1 MAEPPRYRL
10 LIADID
16 GTLVPEDKVVRPG
29 VVAAIKAAQAR
40 GVRVCLATGRQPRSA
55 HRFVDAVGADAPTI
69 VYNGGL
75 LYDFQAARLL
85 WARPLPLEDARRVL
99 PVLRRFPETSP
110 LMYIFNKVFAERR
123 TPFVDLYARRD
134 ALTVEITPDF
144 DRLMTEA
151 PAKFLIVGDRPD
163 LDRLS
168 RALTDLPGGAI
179 NQVFS
184 QNDYLEILP
193 PGINKGVALVE
204 LARVVNI
211 PLPEIV
217 AVGDAM
223 NDLSMLET
231 AGLGVAVEGS
241 PPALLA
247 AARETCP
254 GPEQEGVRVL
264 IERLFLGGEGQEST
278 QRPKEA

>member
-1 MAEPPRYRL
+1 LPEPYL
-10 LIADID
+10 LLVADID

-29 VVAAIKAAQAR
+29 VAAAIKAAQAR
-40 GVRVCLATGRQPRSA
+40 RVRVCLATGRQPRSA

-75 LYDFQAARLL
+75 LYDFQAARPL

-99 PVLRRFPETSP
+99 PVLRRFPDTSP
-110 LMYIFNKVFAERR
+110 LVFIFNKVFAEHR

-134 ALTVEITPDF
+134 ALTVDLTSSF
-144 DRLMTEA
+144 DQLLTEA
-151 PAKFLIVGDRPD
+151 PAKFLIVGDRPA
-163 LDRLS
+163 LDRLGA
-168 RALTDLPGGAI
+168 ALQDLPGTAI

-184 QNDYLEILP
+184 QHDYLEILP
-193 PGINKGVALVE
+193 PGINKGVALRE
-204 LARVVNI
+204 LSKIVNI
-211 PLPEIV
+211 PLHQIV

-241 PPALLA
+241 PPLLLA
-247 AARETCP
+247 AAGETCP

-264 IERLFLGGEGQEST
+264 IERLFLQG
-278 QRPKEA
+278 

>member
-1 MAEPPRYRL
+1 MSEPPPYRL

-55 HRFVDAVGADAPTI
+55 QRFVEAVGADAPTI

-75 LYDFQAARLL
+75 LYDFQAARRL

-110 LMYIFNKVFAERR
+110 LLYIFNKVFAERR

-134 ALTVEITPDF
+134 ALTVETTPHF
-144 DRLMTEA
+144 DQLLTEA
-151 PAKFLIVGDRPD
+151 PAKFLVVGHRPD
-163 LDRLS
+163 LERLS
-168 RALTDLPGGAI
+168 RALRDLPGPTI

-184 QNDYLEILP
+184 QQDYLEILP
-193 PGINKGVALVE
+193 PGINKGVALRE
-204 LARVVNI
+204 LAGVVRI
-211 PLPEIV
+211 PLQQIV

-241 PPALLA
+241 PPPLLA
-247 AARETCP
+247 AAGQTCP
-254 GPEQEGVRVL
+254 GPEEEGVRVL
-264 IERLFLGGEGQEST
+264 IERLFLHG
-278 QRPKEA
+278 

>member
-1 MAEPPRYRL
+1 V
-10 LIADID
+10 DID

-29 VVAAIKAAQAR
+29 VVAAIKAAQSR

-55 HRFVDAVGADAPTI
+55 RRFVDAVGADAPTI

-75 LYDFQAARLL
+75 VYDFHAGRAL

-99 PVLRRFPETSP
+99 PVLREFPETSP
-110 LMYIFNKVFAERR
+110 LLYIFNNVYAERQ

-134 ALTVEITPDF
+134 ALTVETTPSF
-144 DRLMTEA
+144 DQLLTEA
-151 PAKFLIVGDRPD
+151 PAKFLIVGNRPD

-168 RALTDLPGGAI
+168 RALAELPGPPI

-184 QNDYLEILP
+184 QHDYLEVLP
-193 PGINKGVALVE
+193 PGVDKGVALRE
-204 LARVVNI
+204 MARI
-211 PLPEIV
+211 MRIALPGVV

-223 NDLSMLET
+223 NDLGMLET

-241 PPALLA
+241 PPPLIAVA
-247 AARETCP
+247 GDTCP
-254 GPEQEGVRVL
+254 RPEQEGVRVL
-264 IERLFLGGEGQEST
+264 IERLWLRGE
-278 QRPKEA
+278 